1 MQKRK
6 NEIFT
11 IVKDDIKNNLK
22 SYAIIV
28 IIFTVG
34 IFLGV
39 LFINQ
44 TEQKEEITEYINTY
58 ILTS

>member
-44 TEQKEEITEYINTY
+44 TEQK
-58 ILTS
+58 